1 MATKT
6 PLNCKVLR
14 YYTHLEGD
22 IYKCNLCVP
31 AKNFSGKK
39 KSNLVAHVRNMHSD
53 IFIGSDQSGEIML
66 QEERLSI
73 IQSLSEIVSVN
84 GRTFTHLLDSGLLR
98 IMRKDLERLDNA
110 GCGITLNRNFLE
122 IKEYLKH
129 MALEIQRMIGDEA
142 KNRMLSL
149 LIDIGSKNRL
159 SILGIRIQFMNND
172 GIQNR
177 TIGMI
182 PLDASHTAIYIVQ
195 EVMKCLQIYDIDIIQ
210 VIAMVSDNASNMIAA
225 AKQLDNHIRVEC
237 ENDENIER
245 NLPDFSSS
253 TGQAEILNT
262 VTDFQELEL
271 ILADEDNYEQ
281 LFEEVIGELSKHTT
295 NVTTIRCAAH
305 SIQLCVRAAL
315 KKSDFDQFLNLS
327 KYVVKKLHTQKYKYE
342 IHKAEIDCISP
353 HPSNDTRWDSDL
365 QMVCLHNS
373 NHLCSLQLINFFHST
388 NFIA

>member
-1 MATKT
+1 MDNRMATKT

-22 IYKCNLCVP
+22 IYKCNLCDP
-31 AKNFSGKK
+31 PKNYSRKK
-39 KSNLVAHVRNMHSD
+39 KSNLVTHVRSMHSD
-53 IFIGSDQSGEIML
+53 IFNGSDRSGKIKL
-66 QEERLSI
+66 QKERLSMDNV
-73 IQSLSEIVSVN
+73 QSLSEIVSVN
-84 GRTFTHLLDSGLLR
+84 GRTFTHLLDSGLLK

-110 GCGITLNRNFLE
+110 GYGITLNKNCLE

-129 MALEIQRMIGDEA
+129 MSSEIQRMIGDEA

-182 PLDASHTAIYIVQ
+182 PFDASHTAIYIVQ
-195 EVMKCLQIYDIDIIQ
+195 ELMKCLKIYNIDIIQ
-210 VIAMVSDNASNMIAA
+210 AVAMVSDNASNMIAA
-225 AKQLDNHIRVEC
+225 TRQLDNHIRAEC

-245 NLPDFSSS
+245 ILPNFSSS
-253 TGQAEILNT
+253 TSQAHILSN

-315 KKSDFDQFLNLS
+315 KKSDFDPFLNLS
-327 KYVVKKLHTQKYKYE
+327 KYVAKKLNTQKYKYE
-342 IHKAEIDCISP
+342 IHKAEVDCISP
-353 HPSNDTRWDSDL
+353 HQAMIPDGIRISKRYTFT
-365 QMVCLHNS
+365 
-373 NHLCSLQLINFFHST
+373 I
-388 NFIA
+388 